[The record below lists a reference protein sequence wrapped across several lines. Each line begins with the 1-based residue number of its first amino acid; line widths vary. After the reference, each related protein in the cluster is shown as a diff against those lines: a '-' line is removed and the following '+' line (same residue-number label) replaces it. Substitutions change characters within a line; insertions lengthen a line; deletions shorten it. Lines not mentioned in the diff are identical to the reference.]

1 MTADDG
7 TTSPAVKWLRWGGYA
22 LLLAALVYCA
32 LALWDLGTDAVV
44 ERFSLT
50 LWSQIAVAAIAYGA
64 ALALLAAGWL
74 TIAVKGATGGAAERG
89 PARMLAIYGPA
100 VIAKYIP
107 GSVFQYGS
115 RQLNGARYGL
125 SQGAM
130 LRASVMEAA
139 IHVPMALLC
148 AAVLISGGGWIG
160 LVLLV
165 GGGGAI
171 VRFVEAPT
179 LRAGGYQMA
188 FFACFALVILMLADV
203 GIAAN
208 DPGRLAAIFMV
219 AWAAG
224 FVVPIAPGGIGVRE
238 TALIAMASPSEDMAI
253 IATFALVTRLVTT
266 MGDGLMG
273 FAGYSLLVSRR
284 SNRQASA

>member
-1 MTADDG
+1 
-7 TTSPAVKWLRWGGYA
+7 
-22 LLLAALVYCA
+22 
-32 LALWDLGTDAVV
+32 
-44 ERFSLT
+44 
-50 LWSQIAVAAIAYGA
+50 
-64 ALALLAAGWL
+64 
-74 TIAVKGATGGAAERG
+74 
-89 PARMLAIYGPA
+89 
-100 VIAKYIP
+100 
-107 GSVFQYGS
+107 
-115 RQLNGARYGL
+115 
-125 SQGAM
+125 
-130 LRASVMEAA
+130 
-139 IHVPMALLC
+139 
-148 AAVLISGGGWIG
+148 
-160 LVLLV
+160 
-165 GGGGAI
+165 
-171 VRFVEAPT
+171 
-179 LRAGGYQMA
+179 MA